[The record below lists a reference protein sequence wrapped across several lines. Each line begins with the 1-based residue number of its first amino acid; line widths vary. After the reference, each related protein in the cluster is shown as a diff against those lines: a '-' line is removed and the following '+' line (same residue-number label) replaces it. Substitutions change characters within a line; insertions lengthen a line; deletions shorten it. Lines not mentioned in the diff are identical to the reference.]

1 MIIWLMF
8 IFGVIGTL
16 SLWDHLSGRSKK
28 ECPYCHKQLDKD
40 KKNTSSNALTQYHK
54 NNEFNKWVDYNNN
67 PIFNKS
73 EWSYLYQIPELNQAY
88 TMYRRIYRMYINDW
102 EQILDGYP
110 KSSREYQLGKSFDK
124 QVADLYQDVRKV
136 VRNDSIRKAIESVSR
151 QGEGA
156 KDLYK
161 DAVLMV
167 IDKLNK
173 ASEETSALRSKANEK
188 IDAIKDAEVKDL
200 VAQWQQSRTTSRTES
215 PDTTPA
221 DTTTEDQELVDLSD
235 AFDAMVQ
242 EDEHLKKSGVKST
255 IDEDLWDTE
264 NQSDQQASF

>member
-1 MIIWLMF
+1 MILWLIF
-8 IFGVIGTL
+8 IFGVIGAL
-16 SLWDHLSGRSKK
+16 SLWDHLSGRNKK
-28 ECPYCHKQLDKD
+28 ECPYCHKQLDKGM
-40 KKNTSSNALTQYHK
+40 KNTSLDDPAQEIEDSNS
-54 NNEFNKWVDYNNN
+54 NIWFDDNDN
-67 PIFNKS
+67 PIFNKN
-73 EWSYLYQIPELNQAY
+73 EWLYLSSVPELHQAY
-88 TMYRRIYRMYINDW
+88 TMYRRTCKIYLNNW
-102 EQILDGYP
+102 KQILENYP
-110 KSSREYQLGKSFDK
+110 KSSSEYQIGKSVDK
-124 QVADLYQDVRKV
+124 QVTEIYQDVRKIV
-136 VRNDSIRKAIESVSR
+136 CNDSVRNAISSVSR
-151 QGEGA
+151 QGEDA

-167 IDKLNK
+167 VDKLNK
-173 ASEETSALRSKANEK
+173 ASKETSALCSKMKEE
-188 IDAIKDAEVKDL
+188 IDAPKDAEVKDL

>member
-1 MIIWLMF
+1 MF
-8 IFGVIGTL
+8 IFGVIGAL

-28 ECPYCHKQLDKD
+28 ECPYCHKQFDKGV
-40 KKNTSSNALTQYHK
+40 KHTSSNDLTQEHED
-54 NNEFNKWVDYNNN
+54 NNSNTWFDDNDN
-67 PIFNKS
+67 PIFNKN
-73 EWSYLYQIPELNQAY
+73 EWLYLSSVPELHQAY
-88 TMYRRIYRMYINDW
+88 TMYRRTCKIYLNNW
-102 EQILDGYP
+102 KQILENYP
-110 KSSREYQLGKSFDK
+110 KSSSEYQIGKSVDK
-124 QVADLYQDVRKV
+124 QVTEIYQDVHKIV
-136 VRNDSIRKAIESVSR
+136 CNDSVRNAISSVSR
-151 QGEGA
+151 QGEDA

-167 IDKLNK
+167 VDKLNK
-173 ASEETSALRSKANEK
+173 ASKETSALYSKMKEE
-188 IDAIKDAEVKDL
+188 IDAPKDAEVKDL

-235 AFDAMVQ
+235 TFDAMVQ